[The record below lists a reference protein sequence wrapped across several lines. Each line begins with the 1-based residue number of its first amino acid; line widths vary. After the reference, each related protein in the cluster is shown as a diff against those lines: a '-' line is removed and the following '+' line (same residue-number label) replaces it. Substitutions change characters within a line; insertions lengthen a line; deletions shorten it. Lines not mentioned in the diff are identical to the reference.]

1 MKQPEEVRLNR
12 EEGEA
17 LIERLERNALTS
29 EDRRVLVQ
37 LIRVYFWLLFALQE
51 ARFSLKRLRHLL
63 FGDKRKKRKGGT
75 RDRSSGPAEGDGPAA
90 AAGGGEAPP
99 GAAAGRQ
106 GAAGGHRPGH
116 GRQGAETYVGAERV
130 QCRHETLGV
139 GERCPVC
146 GLGRR
151 YRLPSGVEIRLAGH
165 ALLSASRYA
174 LEKLRGS
181 ACGEVFTAKLP
192 GAVAEDKDSARARA
206 VLAVGRYDLGL
217 PFHRLE
223 GDQAML
229 GVPLPDATQWELIEK
244 VGDSGY
250 VGCAHLEGLAAQGDR
265 IHQDD
270 TAVRILSLVRENQAF
285 EARAEALGLSRAP
298 ERTGMYTTALV
309 VKVGTR
315 IIWLY
320 YAGRFHAGEN
330 LVSLLQ
336 QRQAGRDKPLVM
348 SDALSSNEADE
359 TRLIRCHGLAHG
371 RRKCSEIEE
380 VFPQECQ
387 VVVEALKQVFDHDE
401 VARKEPREGPA
412 RLAYHQA
419 YSRPIMDGLKDWL
432 NKQVDERL
440 VEPNRSLGQAIAYMQ
455 GLWETL
461 TRFLPIP
468 GAPLDNNLCERSL
481 KLFIRQRKHA
491 LFYKTEHSA
500 YVASVLTSLI
510 ATCLQAGVNAV
521 DYLVALQE
529 HRHEVL
535 VNPAAWLPWHYAR
548 GSPEATLRPS
558 VAMAARSGLPFHQ
571 RINRSRAH
579 TGRCVSVEVGHHVK
593 RPCDHRFIHNQN
605 PCPS

>member
-29 EDRRVLVQ
+29 EDRRVLGQ
-37 LIRVYFWLLFALQE
+37 LIRLYFWLLFALQE
-51 ARFSLKRLRHLL
+51 ARCSLKRLRHLL
-63 FGDKRKKRKGGT
+63 FGDQRKKRKGGS
-75 RDRSSGPAEGDGPAA
+75 RDGPSGPGEGDSPSA
-90 AAGGGEAPP
+90 AAGGGEALS
-99 GAAAGRQ
+99 GDAAGRR
-106 GAAGGHRPGH
+106 GASDGRRPGH
-116 GRQGAETYVGAERV
+116 GRQGAEAYVGAERV
-130 QCRHETLGV
+130 ECHHATLAV

-146 GLGRR
+146 GLGRL
-151 YRLPSGVEIRLAGH
+151 YRLPSGVEIRLDGN
-165 ALLSASRYA
+165 ALVSAIRYE
-174 LEKLRGS
+174 LEKLRCS

-192 GAVAEDKDSARARA
+192 GEVAEDKYSARARA
-206 VLAVGRYDLGL
+206 VLAVGRYYLGL
-217 PFHRLE
+217 PFHRIE
-223 GDQAML
+223 GYQAML

-250 VGCAHLEGLAAQGDR
+250 VVFAHLEGLAAQGDL

-285 EARAEALGLSRAP
+285 EARAEALGLSRSP

-315 IIWLY
+315 TICLY
-320 YAGRFHAGEN
+320 YSGRSHAGEN
-330 LVSLLQ
+330 LVSLLK

-359 TRLIRCHGLAHG
+359 TSLIRCHCLAHG
-371 RRKCSEIEE
+371 RRKFSEIEE

-387 VVVEALKQVFDHDE
+387 VVVEALQQVFDHDE
-401 VARKEPREGPA
+401 VARKEQMEGPA
-412 RLAYHQA
+412 RLAYHQE

-440 VEPNRSLGQAIAYMQ
+440 VEPNSSLGKAIAYMQ
-455 GLWETL
+455 GHWETL
-461 TRFLPIP
+461 TRFLHLPGVPI
-468 GAPLDNNLCERSL
+468 DNNLCERSL
-481 KLFIRQRKHA
+481 KLFIRQRKNS

-529 HRHEVL
+529 HRHEVFL
-535 VNPAAWLPWHYAR
+535 NPAAWLPWNYAR
-548 GSPEATLRPS
+548 GSP
-558 VAMAARSGLPFHQ
+558 
-571 RINRSRAH
+571 
-579 TGRCVSVEVGHHVK
+579 
-593 RPCDHRFIHNQN
+593 
-605 PCPS
+605 